1 MKVNGKMILKKEKE
15 FIILI
20 LNHGKVIDMKEN
32 GEMIEREGKGIYYY
46 NNGNRYEGDW
56 RNSKREG
63 KGIFY
68 YNDGDREMGDYSN
81 DKRIG
86 KHVIL
91 TKNGEVKTNN
101 Y

>member
-1 MKVNGKMILKKEKE
+1 MAK
-15 FIILI
+15 
-20 LNHGKVIDMKEN
+20 
-32 GEMIEREGKGIYYY
+32 EGKGVYYY

-81 DKRIG
+81 NKRIG
-86 KHVIL
+86 KHLNKI
-91 TKNGEVKTNN
+91 